1 MNNFTISGYVCKGR
15 EDFTTQSGKTVTNF
29 TVNAPKYNPTTGQST
44 PRFFECKYWQ
54 DENDYRQAH
63 ILEGAYLALSGSLDY
78 ETWQAKDGSNRSKV
92 VLMVKEVG
100 MVRPPRQSTGQATSY
115 QQAPSAPAH
124 QAPQAAPRQA
134 YQAQAAPAVDASL
147 YDEDIPFDGGHAYA
161 N

>member
-1 MNNFTISGYVCKGR
+1 MNNFNISGYVCKGR

-54 DENDYRQAH
+54 DDNDYRQAH
-63 ILEGAYLALSGSLDY
+63 IVEGAYLALSGTIDY

-100 MVRPPRQSTGQATSY
+100 MVRPPKGASQAPSY
-115 QQAPSAPAH
+115 HQQAPSAYQAPS
-124 QAPQAAPRQA
+124 APQAAPQAA
-134 YQAQAAPAVDASL
+134 YQAPTAPPVDAAL
-147 YDEDIPFDGGHAYA
+147 YEEDIPF
-161 N
+161 